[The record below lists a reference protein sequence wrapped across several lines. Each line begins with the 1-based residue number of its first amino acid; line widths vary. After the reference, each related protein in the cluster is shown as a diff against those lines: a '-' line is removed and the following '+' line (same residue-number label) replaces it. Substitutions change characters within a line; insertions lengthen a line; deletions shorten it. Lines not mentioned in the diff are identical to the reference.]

1 MRDKNRKNAFYEQF
15 SISTYVC
22 EIDIFYGDEK
32 KNKKRKKKGRKRS
45 SLKKIKVIDFD

>member
-32 KNKKRKKKGRKRS
+32 KKQKTKKEGKETKFSKENQSYR
-45 SLKKIKVIDFD
+45 F